1 MQKTAAMKRNG
12 AVMGVTI
19 AALCALLV
27 AFSYYHATRA
37 TISPY
42 GELSLWDTI
51 VMNSDIIM
59 GLVFLAAC
67 SVPFF
72 LKFER
77 RRPRP
82 REMVPLA
89 VMAALGVVGRT
100 VFPLIPLPNF
110 KPVSAIGII
119 SNIFFGQGPWTPWQ
133 MFCWGMIGF
142 VAGRL
147 QKSGFFEREKPRRH
161 FASPVWDRICPANTS
176 RGDML
181 HYARSISDRAS
192 FRLCMF
198 GLLTGFG
205 YGWVMN
211 LYYIIGYI
219 NPITW
224 QSVAAAYVSSFFFD
238 LSHGVCTFL
247 VLWALGT
254 PWIKKLNRVKVKFGL
269 EVTA

>member
-1 MQKTAAMKRNG
+1 MHKAAAMKRNG

-19 AALCALLV
+19 AVLCVLLV

-42 GELSLWDTI
+42 GELSLWDSI

-59 GLVFLAAC
+59 GLVFLFAC

-77 RRPRP
+77 RKPRA

-100 VFPLIPLPNF
+100 VFQLIPLPNF
-110 KPVSAIGII
+110 KPVSAIVII
-119 SNIFFGQGPWTPWQ
+119 TAIAFGPEAGFMTGAHTAFVSNFIFGQGPWTPWQ

-147 QKSGFFEREKPRRH
+147 Q
-161 FASPVWDRICPANTS
+161 N
-176 RGDML
+176 
-181 HYARSISDRAS
+181 RAS
-192 FRLCMF
+192 SGAKAAAALCFACVGQNMPREHIARGYAALCAWHKRPRIVPPVHVRAAF
-198 GLLTGFG
+198 GLRLRVG
-205 YGWVMN
+205 YEPLLHNRLHKSHN
-211 LYYIIGYI
+211 L
-219 NPITW
+219 
-224 QSVAAAYVSSFFFD
+224 AKRCR
-238 LSHGVCTFL
+238 GVCFKLFL
-247 VLWALGT
+247 
-254 PWIKKLNRVKVKFGL
+254 
-269 EVTA
+269 

>member
-1 MQKTAAMKRNG
+1 MQKTAAMKRAG

-19 AALCALLV
+19 AVLCVLLV

-77 RRPRP
+77 RKPRA

-100 VFPLIPLPNF
+100 VFQLIPLPNF
-110 KPVSAIGII
+110 KPVSALWRGGCK
-119 SNIFFGQGPWTPWQ
+119 N
-133 MFCWGMIGF
+133 
-142 VAGRL
+142 R
-147 QKSGFFEREKPRRH
+147 
-161 FASPVWDRICPANTS
+161 ASLGAKS
-176 RGDML
+176 RGGTL
-181 HYARSISDRAS
+181 L
-192 FRLCMF
+192 RLC
-198 GLLTGFG
+198 
-205 YGWVMN
+205 
-211 LYYIIGYI
+211 
-219 NPITW
+219 
-224 QSVAAAYVSSFFFD
+224 
-238 LSHGVCTFL
+238 
-247 VLWALGT
+247 GT
-254 PWIKKLNRVKVKFGL
+254 PYAPRTHRVGICC
-269 EVTA
+269 TMRAA

>member
-1 MQKTAAMKRNG
+1 MQKTAAMKRAG

-19 AALCALLV
+19 AVLCVLLV

-77 RRPRP
+77 RKPRA

-100 VFPLIPLPNF
+100 VFQLIPLPNF
-110 KPVSAIGII
+110 KPVSAIVII
-119 SNIFFGQGPWTPWQ
+119 TAVAFGPEA
-133 MFCWGMIGF
+133 GF
-142 VAGRL
+142 MTGALTAFRFQFYIRAG
-147 QKSGFFEREKPRRH
+147 
-161 FASPVWDRICPANTS
+161 AVDAMANVLL
-176 RGDML
+176 GHD
-181 HYARSISDRAS
+181 
-192 FRLCMF
+192 RLCC
-198 GLLTGFG
+198 
-205 YGWVMN
+205 W
-211 LYYIIGYI
+211 
-219 NPITW
+219 
-224 QSVAAAYVSSFFFD
+224 AAAKIGLF
-238 LSHGVCTFL
+238 
-247 VLWALGT
+247 WARKAAAALCFACVGQDM
-254 PWIKKLNRVKVKFGL
+254 PREHIARGYAALCAWHK
-269 EVTA
+269 